1 MSAIFSQ
8 SKTAILVCVFFLIA
22 GCQPQTKRDRAGVGP
37 EVVATSGDGNGATE
51 PGGVDPNSGA
61 AGNSRPI
68 ESAEWES
75 SLKSLC
81 EQGKPSAC
89 SQLAYDAE
97 RAKSSDEAIG
107 YFTRACLMDVAL
119 TSCATPAAVAKGLAR
134 SCSELSRL
142 YVQKGRA
149 EDAGLYKRCA
159 CERGFK
165 PACG

>member
-8 SKTAILVCVFFLIA
+8 GKKVLLICVFFLIA
-22 GCQPQTKRDRAGVGP
+22 GCPPQTKRDRAGVGP

-51 PGGVDPNSGA
+51 SGGDSAPDASGSS
-61 AGNSRPI
+61 GPI
-68 ESAEWES
+68 DSEKWES

-97 RAKSSDEAIG
+97 RAQRSDEAIG

-165 PACG
+165 QACG

>member
-1 MSAIFSQ
+1 MFAIFSQ
-8 SKTAILVCVFFLIA
+8 GKKVLLICVFFLIA

-51 PGGVDPNSGA
+51 SGGDSAPDASGSS
-61 AGNSRPI
+61 GPI
-68 ESAEWES
+68 ESEKWES

-97 RAKSSDEAIG
+97 RAQRSDEAIG